1 MSELRR
7 WEYDGT
13 GLEGALPPTPWP
25 LIREWVTQAR
35 EAATAGAV
43 HEPDAIAVATVD
55 DAGVPDVRMVLMR
68 FFDPRGVG
76 FVSSTHSRKAEQ
88 IDATGVMAATLVW
101 TPLHRAIRLRGR
113 VERVDSAVT
122 HAYWATRPY
131 GSRISAWVSQQS
143 HPVASREALRER
155 TQEYAQRWPDHG
167 GADDVPV
174 PPDWVGYRL
183 RACEVEM
190 WAGRP
195 DRLHD
200 RVRYTVLGRTDPSD
214 LTDLAD
220 LDAEGQWEHVRLQP

>member
-13 GLEGALPPTPWP
+13 GLEGDLPDTPWP
-25 LIREWVTQAR
+25 LMREWVTQAR
-35 EAATAGAV
+35 EAAAAGAV
-43 HEPDAIAVATVD
+43 HEPDAMAVATVD
-55 DAGVPDVRMVLMR
+55 ASGVPDVRMVLMR

-88 IDATGVMAATLVW
+88 VEATGVMAATLVW

-113 VERVDSAVT
+113 AQVIEPEVT

-131 GSRISAWVSQQS
+131 GSQISAWVSQQS
-143 HPVASREALRER
+143 HPVESREDLALR
-155 TQEYAQRWPDHG
+155 TQEYAQKWPDRG

-183 RACEVEM
+183 RASEVEL

-200 RVRYTVLGRTDPSD
+200 RVRYVATQVEDPR
-214 LTDLAD
+214 D
-220 LDAEGQWEHVRLQP
+220 LDAQGRWGHVRLQP

>member
-13 GLEGALPPTPWP
+13 GLEGELPQTPWP
-25 LIREWVTQAR
+25 LVREWVTQAR
-35 EAATAGAV
+35 EAATAGVV

-55 DAGVPDVRMVLMR
+55 DDGLPDVRMVLMR

-101 TPLHRAIRLRGR
+101 TPLHRAVRLRGR
-113 VERVDSAVT
+113 VERVESEVAE
-122 HAYWATRPY
+122 AYWATRPY

-143 HPVASREALRER
+143 HPVESRDDLHRR
-155 TQEYAQRWPDHG
+155 TQEYAQEWPDRG

-183 RACEVEM
+183 RASEVEL

-200 RVRYTVLGRTDPSD
+200 RVRYVARGAADPVD
-214 LTDLAD
+214 GVD